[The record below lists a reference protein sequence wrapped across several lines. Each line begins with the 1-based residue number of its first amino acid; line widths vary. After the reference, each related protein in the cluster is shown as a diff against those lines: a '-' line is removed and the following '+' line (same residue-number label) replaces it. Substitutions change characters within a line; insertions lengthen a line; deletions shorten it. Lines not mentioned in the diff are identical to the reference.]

1 MLNTPT
7 SAASPNFSSRG
18 SPRSATRTTESVA
31 PSNGVNTLPGPLVPS
46 DGGSIR
52 LAESESFQEALRA
65 ITEHFIEISELRRF
79 GKTGLLWVPTNITP
93 EALKMLYSAGI
104 VSVYR
109 CNRSVV
115 DRTRKKG
122 KDRASYRGGIMAELV
137 ERGKKR
143 QREEEKEEQA
153 ADAATER
160 ELKRRQDAMTL
171 EEIREQVQEAEKK
184 LAALVAERLQLFMQL
199 EKVLREE
206 EAQKRALEKEAN
218 N

>member
-1 MLNTPT
+1 MLAHAQHHRHEIFPVLARRAHDAGTQ
-7 SAASPNFSSRG
+7 SYGSHKCMFCKRGCRSDYEEMGRSPVVTTLTLGPWVRG
-18 SPRSATRTTESVA
+18 FEF
-31 PSNGVNTLPGPLVPS
+31 
-46 DGGSIR
+46 R
-52 LAESESFQEALRA
+52 L
-65 ITEHFIEISELRRF
+65 
-79 GKTGLLWVPTNITP
+79 GKN
-93 EALKMLYSAGI
+93 
-104 VSVYR
+104 
-109 CNRSVV
+109 VV

>member
-1 MLNTPT
+1 MLAHAQHHRHEIFPVLARRAHDAGTQ
-7 SAASPNFSSRG
+7 SYGSHKCMFCKRGCRSDYEEMGRSPVV
-18 SPRSATRTTESVA
+18 TTL
-31 PSNGVNTLPGPLVPS
+31 TLGP
-46 DGGSIR
+46 
-52 LAESESFQEALRA
+52 
-65 ITEHFIEISELRRF
+65 
-79 GKTGLLWVPTNITP
+79 W
-93 EALKMLYSAGI
+93 
-104 VSVYR
+104 
-109 CNRSVV
+109 VV

>member
-1 MLNTPT
+1 MAYIACWRMRNTT
-7 SAASPNFSSRG
+7 VT
-18 SPRSATRTTESVA
+18 RSFLSWQDGLTTLER
-31 PSNGVNTLPGPLVPS
+31 N
-46 DGGSIR
+46 
-52 LAESESFQEALRA
+52 
-65 ITEHFIEISELRRF
+65 H
-79 GKTGLLWVPTNITP
+79 
-93 EALKMLYSAGI
+93 M
-104 VSVYR
+104 
-109 CNRSVV
+109 VV